1 MRSLLSLILFIL
13 WAGEGEEVEVVVV
26 LVVVGQKQEQFN
38 ECVANEGGSSFQK
51 TRNLRV
57 EDLFCFF
64 L

>member
-13 WAGEGEEVEVVVV
+13 WAGEGEEVVV

>member
-13 WAGEGEEVEVVVV
+13 WAGEGEEVVVVV
-26 LVVVGQKQEQFN
+26 VVVGQKQEQFN